1 LLALAATS
9 FAACDGGPPL
19 VSSETPLIPGDP
31 LVPPLD
37 SIPGVPIVPPPQ
49 GGDSAVPPLAP
60 GPDSVPAPPPD
71 TAGPAVPPAPVGPV
85 PEKVGLAFGPYH
97 LPTGLYGPDHSA
109 TLRAARSIDFW
120 ADLEAARRAGA
131 RVIMSFVGN
140 ERRYRDDKNHFS
152 MAKWKARV
160 DRYRGYDISSYI
172 QDGTIIGH
180 YILDEPH
187 DPTNWGGTVVTRAQV
202 DEMAQ
207 YSKSIWPS
215 LPTIIRGWPEFLK
228 GYQYQ
233 YLDAA
238 WAQYSERF
246 GDVDAFIANN
256 VRDARAAG
264 LQLVVG
270 LNLLGGGTKSGGL
283 KGYSSR
289 YALTAAQVR
298 YKGGVLMAEPYSC
311 AFINWEYNE
320 AYFARSDIKA
330 ALEELNQKARNRPKK
345 SCAK

>member
-1 LLALAATS
+1 VLSPLNPDSAT
-9 FAACDGGPPL
+9 
-19 VSSETPLIPGDP
+19 
-31 LVPPLD
+31 VPPPD
-37 SIPGVPIVPPPQ
+37 SAGVPIQPPPS
-49 GGDSAVPPLAP
+49 G
-60 GPDSVPAPPPD
+60 PPPEH
-71 TAGPAVPPAPVGPV
+71 VGI
-85 PEKVGLAFGPYH
+85 AFGPYH
-97 LPTGLYGPDHSA
+97 LPTRLYGPDHSA

-131 RVIMSFVGN
+131 RVILSFIGN

-152 MAKWKARV
+152 MAMWKARV

-215 LPTIIRGWPEFLK
+215 LPTIIRGWPEYLK
-228 GYQYQ
+228 GYHYQ

-256 VRDARAAG
+256 VRDARGAG

-283 KGYSSR
+283 KGYGSR

-298 YKGGVLMAEPYSC
+298 QKGGVLMAEPYSC

-330 ALEELNQKARNRPKK
+330 ALEELSDQARRRPLKTCSK
-345 SCAK
+345 